1 MATQNDPTAVVG
13 RVASG
18 IYILTAGTG
27 DRATG
32 MLASWVMQAGFKP
45 LMVTVAV
52 HKDRPVCDWLTE
64 DQPFVLNVV
73 GEGQKNLL
81 AHFGKGFAPDE
92 NAFEGIELTHCARGV
107 PILSE
112 CLGHMECEPAGHVD
126 SEDHRI
132 FLAKVVRGAWN
143 DGDPMVH
150 VRNSGE
156 HY

>member
-1 MATQNDPTAVVG
+1 MTNNNDPSAVVG

-32 MLASWVMQAGFKP
+32 MLTSWVMQAGFEP

-52 HKDRPVCDWLTE
+52 HQERPVCEWLTD

-73 GEGQKNLL
+73 GDGQKNLL
-81 AHFGKGFAPDE
+81 AHFGKGFAPGE
-92 NAFEGIELTHCARGV
+92 NAFEGIELTHCPRGV

-112 CLGHMECEPAGHVD
+112 CLGHMECEPVGHVA
-126 SEDHRI
+126 SEGHRI
-132 FLAKVVRGAWN
+132 FLAKVARGSCS
-143 DGDPMVH
+143 DGEPMVQ
-150 VRNSGE
+150 VRKDGR